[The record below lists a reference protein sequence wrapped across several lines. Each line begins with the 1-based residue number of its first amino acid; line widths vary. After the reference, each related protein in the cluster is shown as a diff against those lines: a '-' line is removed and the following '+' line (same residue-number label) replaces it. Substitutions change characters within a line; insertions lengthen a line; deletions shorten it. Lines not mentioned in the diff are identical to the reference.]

1 MWSWK
6 LAQEERA
13 SDNVRDFVFPKKV
26 LLIATAFVLQKPEEL
41 KHCTCACFVN
51 ISHIDTST
59 RIFFFFAAIKFLVI
73 MMQSASFYKPEAI
86 FIGKTKIE
94 AKKKKKRFYFSFT
107 CTYLKRKIEICGWG
121 RTLKC
126 GERERERDKGIR

>member
-1 MWSWK
+1 M
-6 LAQEERA
+6 
-13 SDNVRDFVFPKKV
+13 
-26 LLIATAFVLQKPEEL
+26 
-41 KHCTCACFVN
+41 N

-94 AKKKKKRFYFSFT
+94 ARRKKKDSTFRLPVPIWKEK
-107 CTYLKRKIEICGWG
+107 LKSVVEGG
-121 RTLKC
+121 L
-126 GERERERDKGIR
+126 